1 MTSHAGEAVCPQ
13 PAGPSIPS
21 PAPRQLPS
29 LDNVR
34 VVLYE
39 PQNYINIGAAIR
51 AMKNMGVSQLRLVR
65 GVDFDP
71 WRVEGIAHGTMD
83 LIERIERYDDFDAAV
98 ADCVTI
104 AAFTARRRAAKW
116 RIIEPR
122 AAARELLDRA
132 ADGPV
137 AVVFGREDNGLPN
150 EIVDRAQIVVTIP
163 TTAHASLNL
172 AQALLIALYELHLE
186 AGDATRTLPPARKE
200 TPPPTIEVLE
210 DYYRV
215 AQESLDTIEF
225 FKARNA
231 EQVMRSLRAITTRA
245 APDSRELSLLRAMA
259 YEVINYVARM
269 RGEPTPA
276 QRPRGS

>member
-1 MTSHAGEAVCPQ
+1 LTCRTGTHCRRHDRSPFTPVFLSLLDQVC
-13 PAGPSIPS
+13 
-21 PAPRQLPS
+21 
-29 LDNVR
+29 

-39 PQNYINIGAAIR
+39 PQNPINIGAAIR

-65 GVDFDP
+65 GVAFDP
-71 WRVEGIAHGTMD
+71 YRVEGIAHGTMD

-98 ADCVTI
+98 ADCVTV

-122 AAARELLDRA
+122 PMARELLGRA
-132 ADGPV
+132 ADGRV
-137 AVVFGREDNGLPN
+137 AIVFGREDHGLPN
-150 EIVDRAQIVVTIP
+150 EIVDKAQLVVTIP
-163 TTAHASLNL
+163 TTEHASLNL

-186 AGDATRTLPPARKE
+186 AGDATRVLPPARKE
-200 TPPPTIEVLE
+200 TPPPTIDVLE

-215 AQESLDTIEF
+215 ASESLETIEF

-231 EQVMRSLRAITTRA
+231 EQVMRSIRAITTRA

-276 QRPRGS
+276 QRPRRS

>member
-1 MTSHAGEAVCPQ
+1 MAAG
-13 PAGPSIPS
+13 GPLTADG
-21 PAPRQLPS
+21 APFPVSRFLLS
-29 LDNVR
+29 ALDNVR
-34 VVLYE
+34 VVLFE

-65 GVDFDP
+65 GVDYDP
-71 WRVEGIAHGTMD
+71 YRVEGIAHGTMD

-98 ADCVTI
+98 ADCVAV

-116 RIIEPR
+116 RIVDPK

-132 ADGPV
+132 VDGPV

-150 EIVDRAQIVVTIP
+150 EIVDKAQIVVTIP

-186 AGDATRTLPPARKE
+186 AGDVTRVLPPARKE
-200 TPPPTIEVLE
+200 TPPPTVEMLE
-210 DYYRV
+210 EYYRV
-215 AQESLDTIEF
+215 AGESLDTIEF

-231 EQVMRSLRAITTRA
+231 EQVMRSIRAITTRA
-245 APDSRELSLLRAMA
+245 APDSRELSLLRAIS

-276 QRPRGS
+276 QRPRGT

>member
-1 MTSHAGEAVCPQ
+1 M
-13 PAGPSIPS
+13 
-21 PAPRQLPS
+21 S
-29 LDNVR
+29 LLGNIR
-34 VVLYE
+34 VVLFE
-39 PQNYINIGAAIR
+39 PQNPINIGAAVR

-71 WRVEGIAHGTMD
+71 YRVEGIAHGTMD

-98 ADCVTI
+98 ADCVTV

-116 RIIEPR
+116 RIVEPK
-122 AAARELLDRA
+122 AMAREALDRA

-137 AVVFGREDNGLPN
+137 AIVFGREDHGLPN
-150 EIVDRAQIVVTIP
+150 EIVDKAQIVVTIP
-163 TTAHASLNL
+163 TTEHASLNL

-186 AGDATRTLPPARKE
+186 AGDATRVLPPARKE

-215 AQESLDTIEF
+215 MTESLETIEF

-231 EQVMRSLRAITTRA
+231 EQVMRSIRAITTRA

-276 QRPRGS
+276 QRPRRS